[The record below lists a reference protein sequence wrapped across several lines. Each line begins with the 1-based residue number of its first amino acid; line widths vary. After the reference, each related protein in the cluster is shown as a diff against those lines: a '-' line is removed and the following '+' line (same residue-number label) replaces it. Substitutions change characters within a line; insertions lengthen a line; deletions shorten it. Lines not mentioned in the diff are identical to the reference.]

1 MKFSIIVAYT
11 FNKNGIGFKGQLPWS
26 LKSDMKYFRTKTIKV
41 IEDENIQ
48 YINTVIMGS
57 TTWNS
62 IAESN
67 KPLKN
72 RINIIITRKPLQSN
86 NKFIIY
92 TTWENLF
99 KVLVEFNNKKH
110 KINNKFYKIQ
120 NNFIIGGESIYKLA
134 LHKLNIDSIFTTEI
148 YSKIEC
154 DTFFPNIYDMIGN
167 NKFKVSECS
176 PFFKENNLDYRFI
189 SYINTSNID
198 KNSSNNNIWK
208 NTEELIYLE
217 HMKNIL
223 EKGIERTDRT
233 NTGTISEFGLMMKYN
248 LQDTFPISTTKK
260 IFLRAIFEELMLYLR
275 GQTDNK
281 ILNEKKIN
289 IWNGNTSREFLD
301 KRGLQDYDEGDMG
314 ETYGFNFRHFGGE
327 YKGCNEEYP
336 SSCGFDQLK
345 YVINLIKKDPTSRRI
360 IINLW
365 NPKTLHK
372 AALPSCLCMYQ
383 FYVDTQHNLLNLQI
397 YIRSSDYFLANN
409 WNTCTGALFVHMI
422 CSLSYINLK
431 PGILTVVCGD
441 AHIYK
446 THVSFVRE
454 NLKREP
460 FPFPKLI
467 VENKKDKISEF
478 EWENIKLI
486 GYRSHPS
493 ISAPMAV

>member
-11 FNKNGIGFKGQLPWS
+11 FNKNGIGIKGQLPWS
-26 LKSDMKYFRTKTIKV
+26 LKNDLKYFKEKTTKTL
-41 IEDENIQ
+41 EDENIE

-62 IAESN
+62 ISESN

-72 RINIIITRKPLQSN
+72 RLNIIITRKIIESN

-99 KVLVEFNNKKH
+99 KVIINFNNQKY
-110 KINNKFYKIQ
+110 KINNKIYKVH
-120 NNFIIGGESIYKLA
+120 NNFVIGGESIYKLA
-134 LHKLNIDSIFTTEI
+134 LHKLNIDNIYTTEI
-148 YSKIEC
+148 YKNIDC
-154 DTFFPNIYDMIGN
+154 DTFFPDIYSMVGN
-167 NKFKVSECS
+167 NKFTVSGCS
-176 PFFKENNLDYRFI
+176 PFFCENNIHYRFI
-189 SYINTSNID
+189 NYTNISLIND
-198 KNSSNNNIWK
+198 KNIWQNKEEHEYLNN
-208 NTEELIYLE
+208 
-217 HMKNIL
+217 MKYIL
-223 EKGIERTDRT
+223 EKGIERSDRT
-233 NTGTISEFGLMMKYN
+233 NVGTISQFGIMMKFD
-248 LQDTFPISTTKK
+248 LSDTFPLCTTKK
-260 IFLRAIFEELMLYLR
+260 MFLRAIFEELMLYLR

-281 ILNEKKIN
+281 ILNAKKIN
-289 IWNGNTSREFLD
+289 IWNGNTSRQFLD
-301 KRGLQDYDEGDMG
+301 KRGLNDYEEGDMG
-314 ETYGFNFRHFGGE
+314 ETYGFNFRHFGGD
-327 YKGCNEEYP
+327 YNGCSQTYT
-336 SSCGFDQLK
+336 SSNGFDQLK
-345 YVINLIKKDPTSRRI
+345 YVINLIRTDPSSRRI

-383 FYVDTQHNLLNLQI
+383 FYVDTQHKLLNLQI

-409 WNTCTGALFVHMI
+409 WNTCTGALFVHLI

-431 PGILTVVCGD
+431 PGMLSVVCGD

-446 THVSFVRE
+446 THVAQVRE
-454 NLKREP
+454 NLKRRP

-467 VENKKDKISEF
+467 VENIKDKISEF

-493 ISAPMAV
+493 ISAPMAI